1 MRLPSIKTL
10 ARVFENPREARRV
23 LEMRH
28 SELAKHP
35 VGAARIAECHR
46 RPAWRDVRLTVLNS
60 IEPGLHGVESCE
72 TVNGSYADYLN
83 TGEMYAPTV
92 IFWRG
97 AYRVQSLGDFIETME
112 RNSVRFK

>member
-23 LEMRH
+23 LDMKH

-35 VGAARIAECHR
+35 AGAARIAECMHA
-46 RPAWRDVRLTVLNS
+46 PAWRDVRLTVLNS
-60 IEPGLHGVESCE
+60 IDPGLYGVESCE
-72 TVNGSYADYLN
+72 TVNGEYCDYLN
-83 TGEMYAPTV
+83 TGDSYAPTV

-112 RNSVRFK
+112 RNSVKFK

>member
-35 VGAARIAECHR
+35 VGAARIAECHHM
-46 RPAWRDVRLTVLNS
+46 PAWHDIRLTVLNS
-60 IEPGLHGVESCE
+60 IDPGLHGVEYCE
-72 TVNGSYADYLN
+72 TVNGAYADYLN
-83 TGEMYAPTV
+83 TGDTYADTV
-92 IFWRG
+92 IFWCG
-97 AYRVQSLGDFIETME
+97 SYRVQSLGDFIETME
-112 RNSVRFK
+112 RNSVKFK